1 MSDLFPQR
9 PRYAKER
16 ALFGYPVLAAFVLFF
31 AFRLAA
37 AYLPLDLGALG
48 SAVLTEVVCLLAPI
62 LLFLFLRGRG
72 APNTLRL
79 HRLYAAHIPL
89 LLAAFVALCSG
100 TLLLSA
106 LFGGTDTLG
115 NTVAAYATALPAT
128 VPARLLAVPVLAIL
142 PAVLEELLFRGFLG
156 AELTRRGVLRTAV
169 VGSLLFSLI
178 HFDLANLPAYLF
190 AGVLLTLSLYATDT
204 LFAPLLLRVL
214 FDLAALL
221 CYRYANAVYRFTG
234 SVELFWFFTVLVFL
248 VSLLLF
254 ALEASRLYRARVNA
268 VPAPRRDI
276 PLRVQFYTMLDA
288 SSEWPVLLSV
298 VIAIVGIIVL

>member
-1 MSDLFPQR
+1 MPDLFPQR

-16 ALFGYPVLAAFVLFF
+16 ALFGYPVLAAFALFF
-31 AFRLAA
+31 AVGLAA

-48 SAVLTEVVCLLAPI
+48 SAVLKQVLCLLSPI
-62 LLFLFLRGRG
+62 LLFMLLRGRG

-106 LFGGTDTLG
+106 LFGGADTLG
-115 NTVAAYATALPAT
+115 NTVTSYAAALPAT

-142 PAVLEELLFRGFLG
+142 PAVLEELFFRGFLG

-214 FDLAALL
+214 FDFAALFG
-221 CYRYANAVYRFTG
+221 YRYASAVYRFTG

-288 SSEWPVLLSV
+288 FSEWPVLLSV
-298 VIAIVGIIVL
+298 AIAIVGFIVL

>member
-1 MSDLFPQR
+1 MPDLFPQR

-31 AFRLAA
+31 AIRLAA

-48 SAVLTEVVCLLAPI
+48 SAVLTEVICLLAPI
-62 LLFLFLRGRG
+62 LLFMLLRGRR

-106 LFGGTDTLG
+106 LFGGTETLG
-115 NTVAAYATALPAT
+115 NTVTAYAAALPAT

-142 PAVLEELLFRGFLG
+142 PAVLEELFFRGFLG

-214 FDLAALL
+214 FDLAALFL
-221 CYRYANAVYRFTG
+221 YRYANAVYRFTG

-254 ALEASRLYRARVNA
+254 SLEASRLYRARVGA
-268 VPAPRRDI
+268 VSAPRRDI

-288 SSEWPVLLSV
+288 FSEWPVLLSV
-298 VIAIVGIIVL
+298 AIAIVGFIVL